1 MWYRRPSH
9 FTATPVHGGAPCAGL
24 QSNRHSADKRHG
36 NSTRHLKQ
44 TTTNHTTPPTAEL
57 QPQVQIRRRGDTQ
70 QSYLRTTFPLPHNA
84 STNRHRTPGA
94 PTQPKSINLLGSDST
109 SKMTQPMLRWE
120 STSWTIWACVKEL
133 DSRAGTQSHSRHS
146 KAWWWRT
153 ITNGGGPKGKG
164 KDKGKYK
171 GGKGGRGSWDVGAWS
186 FGRRRGKGDKVWK
199 EKEGGKG
206 RGRGRGSGNRKGKK
220 GQTKGQVGP
229 NQCSMCFGYGPW
241 SRDCPQSMGVNRVQA
256 TYGQPQQHGGLSLLQ
271 QCVPYPGQTSQPPAA
286 PAHPVPPGGATT
298 AFGPATSYRLRLWE
312 KFFAFLHHHSRPR

>member
-1 MWYRRPSH
+1 MVAHHALGFS
-9 FTATPVHGGAPCAGL
+9 
-24 QSNRHSADKRHG
+24 
-36 NSTRHLKQ
+36 
-44 TTTNHTTPPTAEL
+44 PT
-57 QPQVQIRRRGDTQ
+57 DTQ
-70 QSYLRTTFPLPHNA
+70 QTNAMETPVDTSSKLPPTTQPPHSRTPTT
-84 STNRHRTPGA
+84 STNQTTGRHPAVLLEDYLSIASQRKHQPTPNA
-94 PTQPKSINLLGSDST
+94 RRPHTAKVDKPTWEWLNIKDDST
-109 SKMTQPMLRWE
+109 YMLRWE

-146 KAWWWRT
+146 KAWRWRT

-298 AFGPATSYRLRLWE
+298 ASGPATSYRLRLWE